1 MQLGVLDHTLSGAD
15 IHPNAVEQWYDGV
28 DQDCDTIDAP
38 YLVSD
43 LAVGELVVTEI
54 MYNPAAVNDS
64 AGEWFEVY
72 NNSGGTVNLD
82 GLVVKDN
89 ASSFTVS
96 STTLEFDDGEYVVFG
111 INGTTTTNGGVP
123 VDYDYSGPAL
133 SNSGDVVT
141 LEYNTTVFDSVTYT
155 SSWAGGS
162 GISMSLCPDAT
173 DSIDND
179 TKANWSDAESS
190 YGAGDLGTPG
200 DENDAC

>member
-1 MQLGVLDHTLSGAD
+1 M
-15 IHPNAVEQWYDGV
+15 
-28 DQDCDTIDAP
+28 
-38 YLVSD
+38 VSD
-43 LAVGELVVTEI
+43 LAVGELIVTEI

-82 GLVVKDN
+82 GLIVKDN

-133 SNSGDVVT
+133 SNSGDVVS
-141 LEYNTTVFDSVTYT
+141 LEYSTTVFDSVTYT
-155 SSWAGGS
+155 SSWPGGS
-162 GISMSLCPDAT
+162 GISMSLCPEFT

-179 TKANWSDAESS
+179 TKANWTDAESS